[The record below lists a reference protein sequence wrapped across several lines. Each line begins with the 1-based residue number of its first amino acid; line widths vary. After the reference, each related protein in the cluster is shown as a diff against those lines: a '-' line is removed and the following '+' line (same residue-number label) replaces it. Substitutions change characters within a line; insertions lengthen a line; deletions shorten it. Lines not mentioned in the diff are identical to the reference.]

1 MKNDRQTAV
10 LQIIEE
16 TAVETQEQL
25 MQLLAVR
32 GFACTQAT
40 VSRDIKQLHLM
51 KAPDGKG
58 GYRYAVSAQMP
69 KLNFEEKLQTIFR
82 ECVVSAENAQNLAII
97 KTMNGMANAA
107 AFALDSMQDTDIV
120 GTLAGD
126 DTVLLVF
133 HDSAH
138 AAVSANRC
146 GKCCA
151 EEGRSVCWSCCI
163 LRISLLSRRRI

>member
-1 MKNDRQTAV
+1 MKSKRQEKILELIA
-10 LQIIEE
+10 QYAI
-16 TAVETQEQL
+16 ETQEE
-25 MQLLAVR
+25 LLER
-32 GFACTQAT
+32 LSECGIPSTQAT
-40 VSRDIKQLHLM
+40 VSRDIKQLHLI

-58 GYRYAVSAQMP
+58 GYRYAVSARMP

-82 ECVVSAENAQNLAII
+82 ECVLSAENAQNLAII

-107 AFALDSMQDTDIV
+107 AFALDSMEDSDIV

-138 AAVSANRC
+138 AADFC
-146 GKCCA
+146 
-151 EEGRSVCWSCCI
+151 EQGR
-163 LRISLLSRRRI
+163 LMLH

>member
-1 MKNDRQTAV
+1 MKSKRQEKI
-10 LQIIEE
+10 LQLIHDHDI
-16 TAVETQEQL
+16 ETQEQL
-25 MQLLAVR
+25 LSELREA
-32 GFACTQAT
+32 GFQTTQAT
-40 VSRDIKQLHLM
+40 ISRDIKQLHLM
-51 KAPDGKG
+51 KAPDGMG

-138 AAVSANRC
+138 AADFCEQVRQM
-146 GKCCA
+146 
-151 EEGRSVCWSCCI
+151 
-163 LRISLLSRRRI
+163 LR

>member
-25 MQLLAVR
+25 LRLLAER
-32 GFACTQAT
+32 GVKCTQAT
-40 VSRDIKQLHLM
+40 VSRDIKQLHLL
-51 KAPDGKG
+51 KVPDGQG
-58 GYRYAVSAQMP
+58 NYRYAASEQKT
-69 KLNFEEKLQTIFR
+69 KLNFEDKLRTIFR
-82 ECVVSAENAQNLAII
+82 ECVLTVENAQNLAVL

-107 AFALDSMQDTDIV
+107 AFALDNMQDTDIV

-133 HDSAH
+133 HDSGH
-138 AAVSANRC
+138 AADFCEQVRQM
-146 GKCCA
+146 
-151 EEGRSVCWSCCI
+151 
-163 LRISLLSRRRI
+163 LH

>member
-107 AFALDSMQDTDIV
+107 RLC
-120 GTLAGD
+120 AGQ
-126 DTVLLVF
+126 
-133 HDSAH
+133 H
-138 AAVSANRC
+138 AGYGYRGYA
-146 GKCCA
+146 G
-151 EEGRSVCWSCCI
+151 
-163 LRISLLSRRRI
+163 RRRHGAAGISRQCPRSGFLRTGAANAALRREDRYAGAAAY

>member
-1 MKNDRQTAV
+1 MKRARQAEILNV
-10 LQIIEE
+10 IRMMD
-16 TAVETQEQL
+16 VETQEQL
-25 MQLLAVR
+25 LAELKLR
-32 GFACTQAT
+32 GFTTTQAT
-40 VSRDIKQLHLM
+40 ISRDIKQLHLM
-51 KAPDGKG
+51 KAPDGMG

-138 AAVSANRC
+138 AADFCEQVRQM
-146 GKCCA
+146 
-151 EEGRSVCWSCCI
+151 
-163 LRISLLSRRRI
+163 LR

>member
-25 MQLLAVR
+25 MQLLAER

-40 VSRDIKQLHLM
+40 VSRDIKQLHLI

-58 GYRYAVSAQMP
+58 GYRYAVSARMP

-82 ECVVSAENAQNLAII
+82 ECVLSAENAQNLAII

-107 AFALDSMQDTDIV
+107 AFALDIV

-138 AAVSANRC
+138 AADFCEQVR
-146 GKCCA
+146 
-151 EEGRSVCWSCCI
+151 
-163 LRISLLSRRRI
+163 LMLH

>member
-1 MKNDRQTAV
+1 MKSKRQEKILELIADHSV
-10 LQIIEE
+10 Q
-16 TAVETQEQL
+16 TQEQL
-25 MQLLAVR
+25 LAELNEA
-32 GFACTQAT
+32 GFSTTQAT
-40 VSRDIKQLHLM
+40 ISRDIKQLHLM
-51 KAPDGKG
+51 KAPDGMG

-138 AAVSANRC
+138 AADFCEQVRQM
-146 GKCCA
+146 
-151 EEGRSVCWSCCI
+151 
-163 LRISLLSRRRI
+163 LR